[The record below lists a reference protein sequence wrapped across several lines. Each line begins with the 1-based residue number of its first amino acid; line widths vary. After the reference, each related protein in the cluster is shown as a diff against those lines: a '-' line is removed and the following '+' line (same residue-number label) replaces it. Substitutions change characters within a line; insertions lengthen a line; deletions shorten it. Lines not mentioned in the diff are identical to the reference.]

1 KKLRKVAR
9 RWATG
14 TGGAQNKSE
23 ALKDLKRFGAS
34 EKQIEE
40 LEARWAISAAREQIE
55 IAPDEHNP
63 VTLFFALST
72 QWREGFNGPSG
83 LDYTAVRPTAEMLG
97 LEVDR
102 TLFIDLRTM
111 EAEALKAWRDRKR
124 R

>member
-1 KKLRKVAR
+1 M
-9 RWATG
+9 
-14 TGGAQNKSE
+14 
-23 ALKDLKRFGAS
+23 
-34 EKQIEE
+34 
-40 LEARWAISAAREQIE
+40 
-55 IAPDEHNP
+55 
-63 VTLFFALST
+63 TLFFALST

-97 LEVDR
+97 IDVGR